1 VILRIFKVFSIT
13 IVITL
18 LVGYNAVTSDGTTS
32 HVRVCD
38 TDICRQNTRI
48 VPLKEFQREG
58 GKSGDMVFG
67 ENNSQSSKKDLFD
80 YISLI
85 TTIGLP
91 LVIFTWWLINTQND
105 KKALEINVKQ
115 DHEIDEKIDT
125 VVQQQHILCGEH
137 RHMLSKEFEKMHEK
151 IEALTKLVSTAQIE
165 SLRNFYDH
173 SGKISI
179 LITEIDRLKILAAKI
194 QEMEN
199 YLSVTQQ
206 YKIRTHKDNVE

>member
-1 VILRIFKVFSIT
+1 
-13 IVITL
+13 
-18 LVGYNAVTSDGTTS
+18 
-32 HVRVCD
+32 
-38 TDICRQNTRI
+38 
-48 VPLKEFQREG
+48 VPLKDFQREG

-67 ENNSQSSKKDLFD
+67 EDNSQSSKKDLFD

-91 LVIFTWWLINTQND
+91 LVIFTWCLINTQND

-151 IEALTKLVSTAQIE
+151 IEDLTKLVSTAQLE
-165 SLRNFYDH
+165 SLLNFYDH

-179 LITEIDRLKILAAKI
+179 LIPEIDRLKMLAAKI

-199 YLSVTQQ
+199 YLSGKYA
-206 YKIRTHKDNVE
+206 YKIRNDQDKVD